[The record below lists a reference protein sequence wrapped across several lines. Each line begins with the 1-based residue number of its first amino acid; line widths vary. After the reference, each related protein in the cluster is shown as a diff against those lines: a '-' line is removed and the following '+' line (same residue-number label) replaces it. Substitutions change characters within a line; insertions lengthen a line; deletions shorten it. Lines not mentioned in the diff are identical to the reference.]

1 MNSNETLI
9 FGRTIKSTGSWYIV
23 ALDAGD
29 TISCRLPGKLRLE
42 QLDQTNPVAVG
53 DRVGIEKNSDGT
65 GTIQEIS
72 ERLNMITR
80 LATHGRRGQQIM
92 AANIDLGILVQS
104 IKKPEY
110 KTGLIDRFLITC
122 EANHV
127 EPLIV
132 INKMDLAKNNDIS
145 EVIKVVELYK
155 SLGYTILPLSTV
167 QSDTMLEFRDYIE
180 GKTVTLM
187 GPSGTGKTSILNSL
201 NPNLKLTTGEISSF
215 SNKGKHTTTF
225 AELLEI
231 SPGTFVV
238 DTPGIREFGLVDID
252 AYDLS
257 NFYVEMRDLR
267 MQCKYYNCT
276 HIHEP
281 GCAVMEAYEKDEIH
295 PSRYMSYLQIFE
307 SLKAD

>member
-9 FGRTIKSTGSWYIV
+9 FGRIIKSTGSWYII

-53 DRVGIEKNSDGT
+53 DRVGIEKLADGT
-65 GTIQEIS
+65 GIIQEIF
-72 ERLNMITR
+72 ERHNMITR
-80 LATHGRRGQQIM
+80 MATHGKRGQQIM

-104 IKKPEY
+104 VKKPEF

-122 EANHV
+122 EANNV
-127 EPLIV
+127 EPLVV
-132 INKMDLAKNNDIS
+132 INKMDLAKKADTTEVNDL
-145 EVIKVVELYK
+145 VELYK
-155 SLGYTILPLSTV
+155 SLGYFILPISTI
-167 QSDTMLEFRDYIE
+167 QTDTLTHFRTYIE

-201 NPNLKLTTGEISSF
+201 NPELKLTTGEISSF

-231 SPGTFVV
+231 APGTYVV

-257 NFYVEMRDLR
+257 NFYVEMRELR
-267 MQCKYYNCT
+267 TKCKYYNCT

-281 GCAVMEAYEKDEIH
+281 GCAVMDAYENGDIH

-307 SLKAD
+307 SLRS

>member
-1 MNSNETLI
+1 MKS
-9 FGRTIKSTGSWYIV
+9 GRIIKSTGSWYIV
-23 ALDAGD
+23 FLDDGE

-42 QLDQTNPVAVG
+42 ELNQTNPVAVG
-53 DRVGIEKNSDGT
+53 DRVQVDIQSDQT
-65 GTIQEIS
+65 GVIQDIQK
-72 ERLNMITR
+72 RRNMITR

-104 IKKPEY
+104 VKRPEF

-122 EANHV
+122 EANDV
-127 EPLIV
+127 PPLIV
-132 INKMDLAKNNDIS
+132 INKMDLAKDADRNEVDDIKFMYD
-145 EVIKVVELYK
+145 E
-155 SLGYTILPLSTV
+155 LGYQVVAISTIDLNSIQEL
-167 QSDTMLEFRDYIE
+167 RNIIE

-187 GPSGTGKTSILNSL
+187 GPSGTGKTSILNVL
-201 NPNLKLTTGEISSF
+201 NPNLNLTIGEISNF

-225 AELLEI
+225 SELITI

-257 NFYVEMRDLR
+257 NFYIEMKDLR

-281 GCAVMEAYEKDEIH
+281 GCAVMEAYEKGLIK
-295 PSRYMSYLQIFE
+295 PSRYLSYLNIFE
-307 SLKAD
+307 SLNK

>member
-1 MNSNETLI
+1 MKS
-9 FGRTIKSTGSWYIV
+9 GRIIKSTGSWYIV
-23 ALDAGD
+23 FLDDGE

-42 QLDQTNPVAVG
+42 ELDQTNPVAVG
-53 DRVGIEKNSDGT
+53 DRVGVDIQSDQT
-65 GTIQEIS
+65 GVIQDIKK
-72 ERLNMITR
+72 RRNMITR

-104 IKKPEY
+104 VKRPEF

-122 EANHV
+122 EANDV
-127 EPLIV
+127 PPLIV
-132 INKMDLAKNNDIS
+132 INKMDLAKDGDKNAVQDLKIMYD
-145 EVIKVVELYK
+145 K
-155 SLGYTILPLSTV
+155 LGYQVVAISTIDPNSIQDL
-167 QSDTMLEFRDYIE
+167 RNIIE

-187 GPSGTGKTSILNSL
+187 GPSGTGKTSILNVLNPSL
-201 NPNLKLTTGEISSF
+201 NLTTGEISNF

-225 AELLEI
+225 SELITI

-257 NFYVEMRDLR
+257 NFYVEMKDLR
-267 MQCKYYNCT
+267 MQCRYYNCT

-281 GCAVMEAYEKDEIH
+281 GCAVMEAYENKLIN
-295 PSRYMSYLQIFE
+295 PSRYLSYLHIFE
-307 SLKAD
+307 SLNK

>member
-1 MNSNETLI
+1 MKS
-9 FGRTIKSTGSWYIV
+9 GRIIKSTGSWYTV
-23 ALDAGD
+23 FLDD
-29 TISCRLPGKLRLE
+29 DETILCRLPGKLRLE
-42 QLDQTNPVAVG
+42 ELNQTNPVAVG
-53 DRVGIEKNSDGT
+53 DRVQVEVQSDQT
-65 GTIQEIS
+65 GVIQDIQS
-72 ERLNMITR
+72 RRNMITR

-104 IKKPEY
+104 VKRPEF

-122 EANHV
+122 EANDV
-127 EPLIV
+127 PPLIL
-132 INKMDLAKNNDIS
+132 INKMDLAKQANKD
-145 EVIKVVELYK
+145 EVQDLKEMYGE
-155 SLGYTILPLSTV
+155 LGYQVVAISTMDLNSIQELRTI
-167 QSDTMLEFRDYIE
+167 IH

-187 GPSGTGKTSILNSL
+187 GPSGTGKTSILNTL
-201 NPNLKLTTGEISSF
+201 NPNLNLTIGEVSNF

-225 AELLEI
+225 SELITI

-257 NFYVEMRDLR
+257 NFYIEMKDLR

-281 GCAVMEAYEKDEIH
+281 ECAVMEAYENKHIN
-295 PSRYMSYLQIFE
+295 PSRYLSYLHIFE
-307 SLKAD
+307 SLKK

>member
-1 MNSNETLI
+1 MKS
-9 FGRTIKSTGSWYIV
+9 GRIIKSTGSWYIV
-23 ALDAGD
+23 FLDDGE

-42 QLDQTNPVAVG
+42 ELNQTNPVAVG
-53 DRVGIEKNSDGT
+53 DRVQVDIQSDQT
-65 GTIQEIS
+65 GVIQDIQK
-72 ERLNMITR
+72 RRNMITR

-104 IKKPEY
+104 VKRPEF

-122 EANHV
+122 EANDV
-127 EPLIV
+127 PPLIV
-132 INKMDLAKNNDIS
+132 INKMDLAKDADRNEVDDIKFMYD
-145 EVIKVVELYK
+145 E
-155 SLGYTILPLSTV
+155 LGYQVVAISTIDLNSIQEL
-167 QSDTMLEFRDYIE
+167 RNIIE

-187 GPSGTGKTSILNSL
+187 GPSGTGKTSILNVL
-201 NPNLKLTTGEISSF
+201 NPNLNLTIGEISNF

-225 AELLEI
+225 SELITI

-257 NFYVEMRDLR
+257 NFYIEMKDLR

-281 GCAVMEAYEKDEIH
+281 GCAVMEAYEKELIK
-295 PSRYMSYLQIFE
+295 PSRYLSYLNIFE
-307 SLKAD
+307 SLNK

>member
-1 MNSNETLI
+1 MNSNDELK
-9 FGRTIKSTGSWYIV
+9 FGRITKSTGSWYIV
-23 ALDAGD
+23 AMDQGD

-53 DRVGIEKNSDGT
+53 DRVGIQEQSDGT
-65 GTIQEIS
+65 GIIQSIS
-72 ERLNMITR
+72 ERRNMITR

-92 AANIDLGILVQS
+92 AANIDIGILVQS
-104 IKKPEY
+104 VKKPEF

-127 EPLIV
+127 DPLIV
-132 INKMDLAKNNDIS
+132 INKMDLAKNADI
-145 EVIKVVELYK
+145 EVVNELIEQY
-155 SLGYTILPLSTV
+155 SLLGYKILPITTV
-167 QSDTMLEFRDYIE
+167 ESESMREFREYID

-187 GPSGTGKTSILNSL
+187 GPSGTGKTSILNAL
-201 NPNLKLTTGEISSF
+201 NPGLKLTTGEISSF

-231 SPGTFVV
+231 SLGTFVV

-252 AYDLS
+252 PYDLS

-267 MQCKYYNCT
+267 MKCKYYNCS

-281 GCAVMEAYEKDEIH
+281 GCAVMEAYEKGEIH

-307 SLKAD
+307 SLQS

>member
-1 MNSNETLI
+1 MKS
-9 FGRTIKSTGSWYIV
+9 GRIIKSTGSWYIV
-23 ALDAGD
+23 FLDDGE

-42 QLDQTNPVAVG
+42 ELNQTNPVAVG
-53 DRVGIEKNSDGT
+53 DRVQVDIQSDQT
-65 GTIQEIS
+65 GVIQDIQK
-72 ERLNMITR
+72 RRNMITR

-104 IKKPEY
+104 VKRPEF

-122 EANHV
+122 EANDV
-127 EPLIV
+127 PPLIV
-132 INKMDLAKNNDIS
+132 INKMDLAKDADRNEVDDIKFMYD
-145 EVIKVVELYK
+145 E
-155 SLGYTILPLSTV
+155 LGYQVVAISTIDLNSI
-167 QSDTMLEFRDYIE
+167 QEIRNIIE

-187 GPSGTGKTSILNSL
+187 GPSGTGKTSILNVL
-201 NPNLKLTTGEISSF
+201 NPNLNLTIGEISNF

-225 AELLEI
+225 SELITI

-257 NFYVEMRDLR
+257 NFYIEMKDLR

-281 GCAVMEAYEKDEIH
+281 GCAVMEAYEKELIK
-295 PSRYMSYLQIFE
+295 PSRYLSYLNIFE
-307 SLKAD
+307 SLNK

>member
-1 MNSNETLI
+1 MNSNDELK
-9 FGRTIKSTGSWYIV
+9 FGRITKSTGSWYIV
-23 ALDAGD
+23 AMDGGG

-53 DRVGIEKNSDGT
+53 DRVGIQEQSDGT
-65 GTIQEIS
+65 GIIQSIS
-72 ERLNMITR
+72 ERRNMITR

-92 AANIDLGILVQS
+92 AANIDIGILVQS
-104 IKKPEY
+104 VKKPEF

-127 EPLIV
+127 DPLIM
-132 INKMDLAKNNDIS
+132 INKMDLAKNADI
-145 EVIKVVELYK
+145 EVVNELIEQY
-155 SLGYTILPLSTV
+155 SLLGYKILPITTV
-167 QSDTMLEFRDYIE
+167 EPESMREFREYID

-187 GPSGTGKTSILNSL
+187 GPSGTGKTSILNAI
-201 NPNLKLTTGEISSF
+201 NPALKLTTGEISSF
-215 SNKGKHTTTF
+215 SNKGKHTTTY

-231 SPGTFVV
+231 TPGTFVV

-252 AYDLS
+252 PYDLS

-267 MQCKYYNCT
+267 MKCKYYNCS

-281 GCAVMEAYEKDEIH
+281 GCAVMQAYEKGEIH

-307 SLKAD
+307 SLQS

>member
-1 MNSNETLI
+1 MNSIENLI
-9 FGRTIKSTGSWYIV
+9 FGRIIKSTGSWYII

-53 DRVGIEKNSDGT
+53 DRVGIEKQSDGT
-65 GTIQEIS
+65 GIIQEIS
-72 ERLNMITR
+72 KRQNMITR
-80 LATHGRRGQQIM
+80 LATHGKRGQQIM
-92 AANIDLGILVQS
+92 AANIDVGILVQS
-104 IKKPEY
+104 VKKPEF

-122 EANHV
+122 EANNV
-127 EPLIV
+127 DPLVV
-132 INKMDLAKNNDIS
+132 INKMDLAKKADVS
-145 EVIKVVELYK
+145 EVTELVELYNN
-155 SLGYTILPLSTV
+155 LGYTILPLSTI
-167 QSDTMLEFRDYIE
+167 QPDTLTDFRKMIE

-187 GPSGTGKTSILNSL
+187 GPSGTGKTSILNAL
-201 NPNLKLTTGEISSF
+201 NPDLKLTTGEISSF

-231 SPGTFVV
+231 TPGTYVV

-257 NFYVEMRDLR
+257 NFYVEMRELR
-267 MQCKYYNCT
+267 TKCKYYNCT

-281 GCAVMEAYEKDEIH
+281 GCAVMEAYEKGNIH

-307 SLKAD
+307 SLQS